1 MSESTFNLE
10 ALGVSGIAVA
20 ICLYGWYLERQDK
33 KEVRKDLNSEREYNR
48 KRDEKE
54 LDAKQKIIVSSEKL
68 TTALTLLKEAL
79 SK

>member
-1 MSESTFNLE
+1 MNPSTFNLE

-20 ICLYGWYLERQDK
+20 ILLCWVFMERQNK
-33 KEVRKDLNSEREYNR
+33 KDLRKDLRGEREYNR
-48 KRDEKE
+48 QRDDRE

-79 SK
+79 K